1 MQNEWLA
8 ADQEQSEV
16 RFCAVRWATT
26 LFDLQ
31 HCPSRFIC
39 MLGAADAKMDIR

>member
-1 MQNEWLA
+1 MVVTA
-8 ADQEQSEV
+8 YQEQSEV
-16 RFCAVRWATT
+16 RFCVIRWATS

-39 MLGAADAKMDIR
+39 MLGAADTKLDIR